1 MKALKIQHPD
11 TWHELE
17 NGNISVTK
25 SEIPF
30 VSIGAD
36 HACEQLNRTMK
47 VSGGLSGISN
57 NQNAR
62 QRFFLTS
69 HEMASFAT
77 DFKSQFLPTKNT
89 KSHHE
94 LTPAKIKHHHTTT
107 SKLKDTIAS
116 QGNPFAVEGNSIHNF
131 ISYGCIPDNFVE
143 QILKINTTGQALYK
157 K

>member
-1 MKALKIQHPD
+1 MKALKIQDPD

-62 QRFFLTS
+62 QRFFY
-69 HEMASFAT
+69 
-77 DFKSQFLPTKNT
+77 QP
-89 KSHHE
+89 
-94 LTPAKIKHHHTTT
+94 
-107 SKLKDTIAS
+107 
-116 QGNPFAVEGNSIHNF
+116 
-131 ISYGCIPDNFVE
+131 
-143 QILKINTTGQALYK
+143 
-157 K
+157 